1 MEVVDRKLRRR
12 YQTVK
17 DLLRVDAEALRPLA
31 SGVHVS
37 PQKSPRAVSSAAGTT
52 RNEAPDDDQC
62 S

>member
-12 YQTVK
+12 Y
-17 DLLRVDAEALRPLA
+17 LEAREMLEHLRPTA

-37 PQKSPRAVSSAAGTT
+37 KKSPDAADTARGTT
-52 RNEAPDDDQC
+52 HGGTREQHHR

>member
-1 MEVVDRKLRRR
+1 MEVVDRRLRRR

-17 DLLRVDAEALRPLA
+17 DLLRVDAEALRPVA

-37 PQKSPRAVSSAAGTT
+37 KKSPDAADTARGTT
-52 RNEAPDDDQC
+52 HGGTREQHHR